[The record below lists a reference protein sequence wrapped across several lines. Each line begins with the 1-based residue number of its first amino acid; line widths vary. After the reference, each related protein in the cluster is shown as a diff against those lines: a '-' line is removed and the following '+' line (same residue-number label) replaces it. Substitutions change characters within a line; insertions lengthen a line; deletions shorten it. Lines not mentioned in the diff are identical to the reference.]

1 MVIWIKIHFFTYA
14 NGNKYKYVCMYINI
28 LGIEDIYLILVL
40 VVYNEGHYGTL
51 VRRRRRGSRRR
62 RRRSKDGS
70 VLDKGRTQARGVNTQ
85 AASIPVVIFWISI
98 AVLCLH
104 TSKTFGHNK
113 SYVFWTWFVCL
124 TEIYSHL
131 LRPYTELCLKHYHL
145 LFVPFITSFYVSVDI
160 CVYAFHTVQVYFY
173 FYLSLMF

>member
-1 MVIWIKIHFFTYA
+1 
-14 NGNKYKYVCMYINI
+14 MYINI

-62 RRRSKDGS
+62 RRRRRSRDGS

-85 AASIPVVIFWISI
+85 AASIPVVIFGISI

-113 SYVFWTWFVCL
+113 
-124 TEIYSHL
+124 
-131 LRPYTELCLKHYHL
+131 
-145 LFVPFITSFYVSVDI
+145 
-160 CVYAFHTVQVYFY
+160 
-173 FYLSLMF
+173 